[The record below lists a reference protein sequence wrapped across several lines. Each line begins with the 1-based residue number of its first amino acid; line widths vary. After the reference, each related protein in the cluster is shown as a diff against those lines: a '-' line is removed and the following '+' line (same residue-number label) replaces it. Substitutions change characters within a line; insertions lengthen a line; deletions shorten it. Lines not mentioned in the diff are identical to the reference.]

1 MLFFQRQYL
10 KLSIIFFSVT
20 ETVTPPKKDEAGF
33 QPATLS
39 KGQKKKARQRRQ
51 KEEKEKHKLE
61 LKKLKFGDDF
71 MSDYDPDDDEIYG
84 PPKPSTQ

>member
-1 MLFFQRQYL
+1 M
-10 KLSIIFFSVT
+10 
-20 ETVTPPKKDEAGF
+20 TPPKKDEAGF